1 MRQLLTIARFSLHE
15 LGRSRFIAGYALF
28 FTVVGWAVFYF
39 GQEPAQA
46 VASLLDLVLLVVS
59 LVSSIVGVLYFYNA
73 RDYAALML
81 TQPIARHTVFVGQYL
96 GLSLSLGTAFSVGLG
111 VPLLWYGMGDTQQV
125 GTMLLLLLAGI
136 FLTLIF
142 AAIAFAVSVRTEN
155 RLKALGSAVVLWL
168 FLAVIYDGFLLVVI
182 MAFPD
187 YPLALPLAGF
197 ALLNPL
203 DMARILILLRLDIA
217 ALMGYTG
224 AVFRQFIGTVPGVAI
239 AIAALSL
246 WTALPILLGARSY
259 DRRDF

>member
-1 MRQLLTIARFSLHE
+1 MRQLLTIARFTLRE
-15 LGRSRFIAGYALF
+15 LGRSRLIAGYGLF
-28 FTVVGWAVFYF
+28 FAAAGWACFHF
-39 GQEPAQA
+39 GQEPMQA

-59 LVSSIVGVLYFYNA
+59 IVSSIVGVLYFYSA

-81 TQPIARHTVFVGQYL
+81 TQPIARRTVFLGQYL
-96 GLSLSLGTAFSVGLG
+96 GLSLSLGAAFSVGLG
-111 VPLLWYGMGDTQQV
+111 APLLWYGTGDAQQV

-142 AAIAFAVSVRTEN
+142 TAIAFAVSVGTED
-155 RLKALGSAVVLWL
+155 RLKALGSTIVLWL
-168 FLAVIYDGFLLVVI
+168 FLAVVYDGFLLVII

-224 AVFRQFIGTVPGVAI
+224 AVFRQFIGTAAGAAV

-246 WTALPILLGARSY
+246 WTTLPIFLGVRSY
-259 DRRDF
+259 GRRDF